1 MFPQN
6 RCSEE
11 YSGLPKS
18 TLNFSFIKQCQLLST
33 TFSEFLKN

>member
-18 TLNFSFIKQCQLLST
+18 TLILVSSSNVNF
-33 TFSEFLKN
+33 